1 MSVSAAAKRLILPD
15 ETSFLSA
22 APGSSKAGDLSI
34 SVPSPE
40 IVHNA
45 LALPSPVLETSYWH
59 SLWTYPP
66 GKVQA

>member
-1 MSVSAAAKRLILPD
+1 MSVSAADEWLILLD

-22 APGSSKAGDLSI
+22 APGSSKAGGLSV

-45 LALPSPVLETSYWH
+45 LALPSPVLEKSYWH
-59 SLWTYPP
+59 SPWTYPP